1 MLIQNEKPMLPFIH
15 HKLSKVLT
23 LLLALVYKK
32 KKLDETITLTKII
45 KEVWYNNPDNQMEKV
60 WTDVSAVTQHVLF
73 SVKF

>member
-1 MLIQNEKPMLPFIH
+1 MLPFIH

-60 WTDVSAVTQHVLF
+60 LTDVSAVLSMYS
-73 SVKF
+73 SV

>member
-60 WTDVSAVTQHVLF
+60 LTDVSAVLSMYS
-73 SVKF
+73 SV

>member
-60 WTDVSAVTQHVLF
+60 LTDVSAVTQHVLF